1 MVFVDRRKS
10 GKLDLEA
17 VEQATRDAL
26 HQAGAGL
33 LEALLNEQPA
43 SDARQLCAC
52 GKQARYAGK
61 RSKKLLTMLGEV
73 VVERPYYHCR
83 RCGNGFALRDQELD
97 VEETQYSPGVRRM
110 TALVGSETSFDRGR
124 ALLDELA
131 GVQLTAKAV
140 EREAEAIGADIAES
154 EQAEIS
160 RAVQFELPEIFGED
174 TPILYIEMDGTGV
187 PVTAAETA
195 GRKGKAG
202 GPARTREVKLGCV
215 FTQTS
220 CDENGRALR
229 DEGSTS
235 YTGAIEDAVAFG
247 RRIWSEALRRGWS
260 RARKKV
266 VLGDGASWIWNLSH
280 EYFPGAVEIVDLYH
294 AREHLWELAAK
305 VFPRDEKRR
314 QGWVRRLKKKLD
326 AGRIESLVAALR
338 SFETEDAELAHQL
351 TLQADYFERNAG
363 RMRYREFRRQ
373 GLFVGSGVIEAGC
386 RTVIASRLKRSGMF
400 WSVRGANAIAALRCA
415 RLSNR
420 FDDYWE
426 NRARA
431 A

>member
-1 MVFVDRRKS
+1 
-10 GKLDLEA
+10 
-17 VEQATRDAL
+17 L

-33 LEALLNEQPA
+33 LEALLNQQPA
-43 SDARQLCAC
+43 SESPQLCAG

-73 VVERPYYHCR
+73 VVERPYSHCK
-83 RCGNGFALRDQELD
+83 RCRAGFAPRDQELD
-97 VEETQYSPGVRRM
+97 VEAKRYSPGVRRM

-131 GVQLTAKAV
+131 GVRLTAKAV
-140 EREAEAIGADIAES
+140 EREAEAIGADIAER
-154 EQAEIS
+154 EQAEIH
-160 RAVQFELPEIFGED
+160 RAVPLDLPARGGPE
-174 TPILYIEMDGTGV
+174 TPILSIEMDGTGV

-202 GPARTREVKLGCV
+202 GPARTREVKLGGV
-215 FTQTS
+215 FTQT
-220 CDENGRALR
+220 GRGERGRPVR
-229 DEGSTS
+229 DEDSTS
-235 YTGAIEDAVAFG
+235 YTGAIEDAAAFG
-247 RRIWSEALRRGWS
+247 RRIDGEAWRRGWS
-260 RARKKV
+260 RARRKV
-266 VLGDGASWIWNLSH
+266 VIGDGAVWIWNLSH
-280 EYFPGAVEIVDLYH
+280 EYFPGAIEIVDLYH

-305 VFPRDEKRR
+305 LFPLDEKRR
-314 QGWVRRLKKKLD
+314 RGWVRRLKKKLD
-326 AGRIESLVAALR
+326 AGRIEPLVKILR
-338 SFETEDAELAHQL
+338 CFETDDAELAHRL
-351 TLQADYFERNAG
+351 ALEADYFQRNAA

-386 RTVIASRLKRSGMF
+386 RTVIGSRLKRSGMF
-400 WSVRGANAIAALRCA
+400 WSVRGANAIAALRCS

-426 NRARA
+426 NRPRA